1 MQTIK
6 LSAGAGAGAYVWL
19 LSIIL
24 IMGIHREKAGVLFQS
39 ALAGDQPRE
48 GVLSQSFIY
57 SIPTFS
63 LLPRIILQVLLHWIG
78 FVISHVMGTNRVIFH
93 ECAVHGQSCIIYAL
107 LFLYHRHITENGYC
121 AQFRVLV
128 W

>member
-6 LSAGAGAGAYVWL
+6 LSAGAGEGDYVWS
-19 LSIIL
+19 LSIIV
-24 IMGIHREKAGVLFQS
+24 IMGIHSWWMGMLFQS
-39 ALAGDQPRE
+39 MAAGDQPGE

-93 ECAVHGQSCIIYAL
+93 EYAVHGQSCIIYAL